1 MTTHNVGAQQAVP
14 LSDKNVFSGRLGLQ
28 QRVLPSYRA
37 TFFDALAAYCD
48 GGLSVFAGQPRTK
61 EAIATTA
68 KLHIAQYAP
77 ARNQHYFSGPFY
89 LCRQVGLIEWLED
102 WQPDALIVEANP
114 RYVSTP
120 RAVAWMHARHKP
132 VLGWSLGAPPLSG
145 PLAGLRQRARK
156 QLLFSLDGLIAYS
169 QRGAE
174 EFHALGIPPEKVF
187 VAYNAATPR
196 PITPPPKRPTRFEE
210 RPTVLFVG
218 RLQARKCLD
227 YLFKA
232 CAALPGEVKPRLL
245 IVGDGPDREL
255 FERQAAVEYPQ
266 TEFLGARH
274 GGELN
279 EIFAQADLFVLP
291 GTGGLAV
298 QQAMSHGLPV
308 VVAQGDGTQ
317 EDLARP
323 VNGWLVPPDDL
334 DALASALG
342 EALSDPARLRK
353 MGAESYRITV
363 EEINLEAMVGA
374 FIQAINHT
382 VATRHHT
389 EQSQS

>member
-1 MTTHNVGAQQAVP
+1 MTTHNVRAQQAAP

-61 EAIATTA
+61 EAIATTT
-68 KLHIAQYAP
+68 KLHIARYAP
-77 ARNQHYFSGPFY
+77 ARNRHYFSGPIY
-89 LCRQVGLIEWLED
+89 LCRQRGLIGWLED

-132 VLGWSLGAPPLSG
+132 VLGWSLGAPPLTG
-145 PLAGLRQRARK
+145 PLAGFRRRARK
-156 QLLFSLDGLIAYS
+156 RLLFSLDGLIAYS

-174 EFHALGIPPEKVF
+174 EFRALGISPEKVF
-187 VAYNAATPR
+187 VAHNAAVIR
-196 PITPPPKRPTRFEE
+196 PTIPPPERPMRFEE
-210 RPTVLFVG
+210 QPTVIFVG
-218 RLQARKCLD
+218 RLQARKRLD

-255 FERQAAVEYPQ
+255 FERQAAVDYPQ

-274 GGELN
+274 GAELN

-308 VVAQGDGTQ
+308 IVAQGDGTQ

-323 VNGWLVPPDDL
+323 ENGWLVPPDDL
-334 DALASALG
+334 EALASALR
-342 EALSDPARLRK
+342 EALRDPARLRR

-363 EEINLEAMVGA
+363 EEINLEALVGA
-374 FIQAINHT
+374 FIQALNET
-382 VATRHHT
+382 VAQYQRK
-389 EQSQS
+389 